1 MPSAPEKS
9 ANRCITNGMPTDLPT
24 MVISTHE
31 SCAHCGHHHELR
43 VENLRV
49 CYRDI
54 DALQNVSFATSCGAC
69 VALIGPNGAGKST
82 LLKAVAG
89 LLPISEGL
97 ILWRGTKVAKWSREI
112 AYLPQRENVDWLFPI
127 TVRGVVRMGRF
138 PQAGWWRPFSLTD
151 KAAIDRAID
160 LMDLADLSNRQISQL
175 SGGQQQRVFLA
186 RALAQEAH
194 VLLLDEPF
202 SGLDRNSKSALAS
215 TLRKLTGEG
224 RLVIASHHDMDTVR
238 DIYDEVLLLRR
249 KAIAF
254 GPVSQVFSAAALDAT
269 FGAIPSTGKESQ

>member
-1 MPSAPEKS
+1 MTSPA
-9 ANRCITNGMPTDLPT
+9 
-24 MVISTHE
+24 HE

-43 VENLRV
+43 VEDLHV
-49 CYRDI
+49 CYRNV
-54 DALQNVSFATSCGAC
+54 DALRGISFSTSCGAC

-82 LLKAVAG
+82 LLKAIAG
-89 LLPISEGL
+89 LLPIAGGR
-97 ILWRGTKVAKWSREI
+97 IFWRGTKVARWSREI
-112 AYLPQRENVDWLFPI
+112 AYLPQRENVDWHFPI
-127 TVRGVVRMGRF
+127 TVRGVVRMGRY
-138 PQAGWWRPFSLTD
+138 PQAGWWRPFSSADET
-151 KAAIDRAID
+151 AIARAIEV
-160 LMDLADLSNRQISQL
+160 MGLAEIGDRQISEL

-202 SGLDRNSKSALAS
+202 TGLDRTSKHALAG
-215 TLRKLTGEG
+215 TLRRITEEG

-254 GPVSQVFSAAALDAT
+254 GPVAEVFNETLLSET
-269 FGAIPSTGKESQ
+269 FGALTGDGKEVA

>member
-1 MPSAPEKS
+1 MHGTATENQAMTYP
-9 ANRCITNGMPTDLPT
+9 
-24 MVISTHE
+24 THE

-49 CYRDI
+49 CYRRV
-54 DALQNVSFATSCGAC
+54 DALQDVSFATSCGAC

-89 LLPISEGL
+89 LLPVAGGR

-112 AYLPQRENVDWLFPI
+112 AYLPQRENVDWQFPI
-127 TVRGVVRMGRF
+127 TVRGVVRMGRY
-138 PQAGWWRPFSLTD
+138 PQTGWWRPLAPAD
-151 KAAIDRAID
+151 EAAIDRAIE
-160 LMDLADLSNRQISQL
+160 LMGLADLGQRQISQL

-202 SGLDRNSKSALAS
+202 TGLDRNSKQALAA
-215 TLRKLTGEG
+215 TLRDLTEEG

-238 DIYDEVLLLRR
+238 DIYDEVLLLHRR
-249 KAIAF
+249 AIAF
-254 GPVSQVFSAAALDAT
+254 GPVAEVFTEAGLAAT
-269 FGAIPSTGKESQ
+269 FGVRPAAGKEVA